1 MYQQKQNISYPSQ
14 LGILIGLAGGGL
26 LVGGII
32 SAGLMFSQL
41 GMAKATKMEELFKPE
56 NVNLIRW
63 LQIITTLFLF
73 FIPSVVFARIVSK
86 KPFQYLGFNQY
97 LKIQQAILVIFIMI
111 ACLPLAG
118 ALAEVMEKIPL
129 SPNLVKKFKAA
140 EDEYEKQV
148 RILTVMKNSA
158 DYLWSMIIIALLPA
172 LFEETI
178 FRGGLQNI
186 LTRWTKMPLVAI
198 IITSIIFSAVHFSF
212 YGFLSRAVLG
222 VVLGLIYYH
231 SGNIWLNILAHI
243 FNNGAAVTYMYL
255 QTAKTGQPPAK
266 EIENTMPLWSGLV
279 GLVILAG
286 LIYIFIRIS
295 KPLKQKVEE
304 EAIPTPPEEDNWML
318 NS

>member
-14 LGILIGLAGGGL
+14 LGILIGLAGSGL

-41 GMAKATKMEELFKPE
+41 GMVKATKMEELFKPE

-212 YGFLSRAVLG
+212 
-222 VVLGLIYYH
+222 
-231 SGNIWLNILAHI
+231 
-243 FNNGAAVTYMYL
+243 
-255 QTAKTGQPPAK
+255 
-266 EIENTMPLWSGLV
+266 
-279 GLVILAG
+279 
-286 LIYIFIRIS
+286 
-295 KPLKQKVEE
+295 
-304 EAIPTPPEEDNWML
+304 
-318 NS
+318 